1 MSKATVHSNICG
13 IEHVI
18 EGKRDGENIII
29 DIEDVY
35 KRQISSAWWG
45 PPAAENLLCCAS
57 LPVWKQPAKGRFY
70 IEETRL

>member
-29 DIEDVY
+29 DI
-35 KRQISSAWWG
+35 KTTCKLSRKCPI
-45 PPAAENLLCCAS
+45 
-57 LPVWKQPAKGRFY
+57 WKYR
-70 IEETRL
+70 